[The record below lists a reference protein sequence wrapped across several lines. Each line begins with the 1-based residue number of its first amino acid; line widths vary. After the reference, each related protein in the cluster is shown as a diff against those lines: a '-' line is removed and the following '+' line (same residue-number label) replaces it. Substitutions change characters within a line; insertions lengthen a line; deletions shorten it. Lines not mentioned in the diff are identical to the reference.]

1 MSNRTKV
8 GRIAALQ
15 ARIDEQEAEMAK
27 LREELAEVKR
37 HTRPSMRRT
46 GQCPACGA
54 GRIIH
59 VAKPTELAASGVAP
73 QAIHHTTG
81 FWGTRLY
88 GPIEHFI
95 CRSCRLIESHAIDL
109 EGLEPDGVQI
119 FALDL
124 PDGPEPEGGPY
135 R

>member
-15 ARIDEQEAEMAK
+15 ERLDEQDAELARM
-27 LREELAEVKR
+27 REELAEMQR
-37 HTRPSMRRT
+37 HVRPSMRRT
-46 GQCPACGA
+46 GRCPACDG

-59 VAKPTELAASGVAP
+59 VAKPTELAHAGIAP
-73 QAIHHTTG
+73 QAVHHTTG
-81 FWGTRLY
+81 FWGTRFY

-95 CRSCRLIESHAIDL
+95 CRSCKLIESHAIDL
-109 EGLEPDGVQI
+109 EGLEPDGKQI
-119 FALDL
+119 FALEL
-124 PDGPEPEGGPY
+124 PDKPESDGPY